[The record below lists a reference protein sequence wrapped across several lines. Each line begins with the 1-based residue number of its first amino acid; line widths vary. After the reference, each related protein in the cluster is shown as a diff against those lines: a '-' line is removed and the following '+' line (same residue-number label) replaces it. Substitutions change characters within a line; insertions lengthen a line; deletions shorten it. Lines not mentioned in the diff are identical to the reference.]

1 MKSIVLPIFV
11 LIRRNP
17 SQFSDYHLGHKS
29 IRRSAKT
36 QEVKVEQVVTGHD
49 ETVCKAWHI
58 LPEED
63 TVILRE
69 HDTKKRRS

>member
-1 MKSIVLPIFV
+1 MII
-11 LIRRNP
+11 I
-17 SQFSDYHLGHKS
+17 SD
-29 IRRSAKT
+29 INQCAQT

-58 LPEED
+58 LPEEE
-63 TVILRE
+63 TLILRE